1 MNKAIISAASLVLT
15 AGLLGGLTGTAALWQ
30 DTETVSLQAT
40 KNVNTRNDASALGD
54 LTGDSGFK
62 IQIGSNIR
70 EHYSNKAR
78 VYENPADIDLGVSV
92 KAGKTYISQPS
103 FIFGY
108 KSNNTESPF
117 SSGHITLTLPS
128 GLSGQWW
135 IQNADKPTCNTNGV
149 LFFRY
154 FDYSV
159 SLSTAADTFG
169 TSQTQK
175 RICFKITNQN
185 TTDTNVVLK
194 LKTVMG

>member
-40 KNVNTRNDASALGD
+40 KNVNTRNDASELGV
-54 LTGDSGFK
+54 LSGNSGFK

-70 EHYSNKAR
+70 EHYSNVAR

-92 KAGKTYISQPS
+92 KAGTTYISQPS

-108 KSNNTESPF
+108 KSNNTEYETY
-117 SSGHITLTLPS
+117 SGRITLTPPS

-135 IQNADKPTCNTNGV
+135 IQNADELTCKTTGV
-149 LFFRY
+149 FFRE
-154 FDYSV
+154 FGISV
-159 SLSTAADTFG
+159 NLRTAADTYG
-169 TSQTQK
+169 TAQTQK
-175 RICFKITNQN
+175 RICFKITNGN

-194 LKTVMG
+194 LKTVMS